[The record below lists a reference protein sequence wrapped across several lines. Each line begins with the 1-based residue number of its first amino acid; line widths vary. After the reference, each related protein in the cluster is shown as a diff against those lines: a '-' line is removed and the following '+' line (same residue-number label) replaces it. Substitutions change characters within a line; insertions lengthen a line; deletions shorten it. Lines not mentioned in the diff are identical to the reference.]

1 MPVPDRVSSEERQ
14 DRRVRA
20 HVYDRA
26 LTAAVVPRR
35 TAVAEALGLPEAAV
49 AESFG
54 RLAAGRVLVL
64 DERGEI
70 LMAPPFSAVPTG
82 FLVESGGRSWWG
94 NCIWDALGILVM
106 LRRDGRVLASC
117 GDCGTAMT
125 LVVARGGLQPA
136 EGLAHF
142 AVPARRW
149 WDDIVFT

>member
-1 MPVPDRVSSEERQ
+1 MHGPDAAEHAHDAV
-14 DRRVRA
+14 VRA
-20 HVYDRA
+20 HVYEQVATGAGVPSRA
-26 LTAAVVPRR
+26 EVARKVGLEVAAV
-35 TAVAEALGLPEAAV
+35 G
-49 AESFG
+49 ESFE
-54 RLAAGRVLVL
+54 RLAAARALVL
-64 DERGEI
+64 DEHGEI

-82 FLVESGGRSWWG
+82 FKVEAGSRSWWG

-117 GDCGTAMT
+117 GDCGRAMT